1 MIQRSMSTQRPQT
14 ATAPP
19 EFFWAVDPGRARAN
33 NEDAV
38 ALDEEVAL
46 AVLADGMGGYNAG
59 EVASEMATSRINA
72 HYGAWLRQH
81 GARASDRELVHAL
94 EACVIETNR
103 AILDAGRADPHCA
116 GMGTTLVVALLR
128 DDRLL
133 VGHVGDSRAYRLRD
147 GHLKQITRDH
157 SVMQEHID
165 AGLISPEQAAISG
178 RRNLVTRAVGIEE
191 VVRLEAHLH
200 EVEPGDVYLLC
211 SDGLSDMLHS
221 STIALLLQQ
230 HETLPEAGRAL
241 VDAANEAGGRDNIS
255 LILLRTGGSD
265 PARSWWP
272 FRR

>member
-1 MIQRSMSTQRPQT
+1 MSNPRTHSPL
-14 ATAPP
+14 APP
-19 EFFWAVDPGRARAN
+19 EFFSAVDLGRSRDN

-38 ALDEEVAL
+38 ALDEEIAL

-59 EVASEMATSRINA
+59 EVASEMATSRIHA

-81 GARASDRELVHAL
+81 GARASDTELVHAL
-94 EACVIETNR
+94 ETCVIETNR
-103 AILDAGRADPHCA
+103 AILDAGRADPLCA

-133 VGHVGDSRAYRLRD
+133 VGHVGDSRAYRLRG

-157 SVMQEHID
+157 SVLQEHID
-165 AGLISPEQAAISG
+165 AGLISPEQAAVSG
-178 RRNLVTRAVGIEE
+178 RRNLVTRAVGVEE
-191 VVRLEAHLH
+191 LVRLEAHLH
-200 EVEPGDVYLLC
+200 EVEPGDIYLLC
-211 SDGLSDMLHS
+211 SDGLSDMLQGNI
-221 STIALLLQQ
+221 IARLLQQ
-230 HETLPEAGRAL
+230 HASLPAAGRAL

-255 LILLRTGGSD
+255 LILLRTGGGGD